1 MLKKLISGVTAS
13 LLALSLIGCSQDD
26 DTSFEAEERVV
37 NVYSARHY
45 DSDKAMYERFEAETG
60 IRVRTRQSGASQL
73 LETMRAEGGE
83 SPADLVI
90 AADAGTLW
98 QFQEDGLLQ
107 PIAADRLAGD
117 LPALAADDASWIGL
131 SKRLRVIVVANDVPE
146 DAIRN
151 YGDLADPRWE
161 GEICVRSSRNI
172 YNLSLLG
179 DLIDRM
185 GPEAAEEWAAAV
197 KGNFARDPQGGDTDQ
212 IRAVAAGACNIAIVN
227 HYYWHRLANSASED
241 DREGTSAT
249 RIIFPDQ
256 STGGTHRNVTGI
268 GLAASSPNTEEA
280 LELIDFLL
288 STEGQGLLVVETGE
302 IPLDPQADS
311 MAGLDDAR
319 NAATNSAPLAV
330 YGRNQAEAR
339 EIFDRVGWD

>member
-1 MLKKLISGVTAS
+1 MAKKLISGIAAS
-13 LLALSLIGCSQDD
+13 LFALSLVGCSQDVGSSSD
-26 DTSFEAEERVV
+26 AEERVV
-37 NVYSARHY
+37 NVYTARHY
-45 DSDKAMYERFEAETG
+45 DSDKAMYERFEAESG

-73 LETMRAEGGE
+73 LETMRAEGAE

-107 PIAADRLAGD
+107 PIPADRLEGA

-131 SKRLRVIVVANDVPE
+131 SKRLRVIVVASDVPE
-146 DAIRN
+146 SAISD
-151 YGDLADPRWE
+151 YADLADPRWE

-172 YNLSLLG
+172 YNLSLLA

-185 GPEAAEEWAAAV
+185 GSEAAEEWAASV
-197 KGNFARDPQGGDTDQ
+197 RGNFARDPQGGDTDQ
-212 IRAVAAGACNIAIVN
+212 IRAVAAGACKIAIVN
-227 HYYWHRLANSASED
+227 HYYWYRLANSASED
-241 DREGTSAT
+241 DREVTSAT

-256 STGGTHRNVTGI
+256 RANGTHRNVTGI
-268 GLAASSPNTEEA
+268 GFAASSPNTEEA

-302 IPLDPQADS
+302 IPLDPGADS

-319 NAATNSAPLAV
+319 NAVTNSAPLAV

-339 EIFDRVGWD
+339 QIFDRVGWD